1 MASFDSS
8 GVEINYVVQGR
19 GRPIVLVHGFASSL
33 QGNGRAT
40 GVMDSLTSSGRQA
53 VALDC
58 RGHGRSAKP
67 HDPTAYE
74 GTAMA
79 DDVIALMDHL
89 GLVRPDLMGYSM
101 GALIA
106 SSLLVRKPE
115 RFHSVI
121 LSGIGDGLIAGGG
134 PSRERGEAIAKAL
147 EATDAK
153 SAPTPAA
160 QAFRVFA
167 ERSGNDL
174 AALAAMQ
181 RSSRDRI
188 DIKKLGQTRLKVLV
202 LIGEADTLVGPAD
215 RLAATIPSARLVKVP
230 GDHLSAPLQ
239 PEFRQAV
246 VDFLAEYSPVAIS

>member
-1 MASFDSS
+1 
-8 GVEINYVVQGR
+8 
-19 GRPIVLVHGFASSL
+19 
-33 QGNGRAT
+33 
-40 GVMDSLTSSGRQA
+40 
-53 VALDC
+53 
-58 RGHGRSAKP
+58 
-67 HDPTAYE
+67 
-74 GTAMA
+74 MA

-89 GLVRPDLMGYSM
+89 GLAHADLIGYSM

-106 SSLLVRKPE
+106 SSLLIRKPE
-115 RFHSVI
+115 RFRSVI

-153 SAPTPAA
+153 SVPTLTA

-188 DIKKLGQTRLKVLV
+188 DIKELGQTRMPVLV

-215 RLAATIPSARLVKVP
+215 RLAAMIPGAKLVKVP
-230 GDHLSAPLQ
+230 GDHLTAPLQ
-239 PEFRQAV
+239 PQFRHAV
-246 VDFLAEYSPVAIS
+246 VHFLAEHSPVAAS

>member
-1 MASFDSS
+1 
-8 GVEINYVVQGR
+8 VEINYVVEGR
-19 GRPIVLVHGFASSL
+19 GPPIVLVHGFASSL
-33 QGNGRAT
+33 QGNWRAT
-40 GVMDSLTSSGRQA
+40 GVMDSVTSSGRQA

-58 RGHGRSAKP
+58 RGHGRSGKP
-67 HDPTAYE
+67 HDPQAYE
-74 GTAMA
+74 STAMA

-89 GLVRPDLMGYSM
+89 VLAQADLMGYSM

-106 SSLLVRKPE
+106 SSLLVHNPE

-188 DIKKLGQTRLKVLV
+188 NMEKLRQTRLPVLV

-215 RLAATIPSARLVKVP
+215 RLAAMIPGAKLVKVP

-239 PEFRQAV
+239 PQFRQAV
-246 VDFLAEYSPVAIS
+246 VDFLAEHSPVAAS

>member
-1 MASFDSS
+1 MPSFDSS
-8 GVEINYVVQGR
+8 GVEINFVVEGR
-19 GRPIVLVHGFASSL
+19 GPPIVLVHGFASSL
-33 QGNGRAT
+33 QGNWRAT
-40 GVMDSLTSSGRQA
+40 GVIESLTKAGRQA

-67 HDPTAYE
+67 HDPQAYE
-74 GTAMA
+74 GTVMA

-89 GLVRPDLMGYSM
+89 GLAQADLMGYSM

-121 LSGIGDGLIAGGG
+121 LSGIGDGLVAGGG

-147 EATDAK
+147 EATDAV
-153 SAPTPAA
+153 SAPTAA
-160 QAFRVFA
+160 ARAFRVFA

-188 DIKKLGQTRLKVLV
+188 DIEKLSQTRLPVLV
-202 LIGEADTLVGPAD
+202 LIGEADTLVGPGD
-215 RLAATIPSARLVKVP
+215 RLAAMIPGARMIKVP
-230 GDHLSAPLQ
+230 GDHLTAPLQ
-239 PEFRQAV
+239 PQFRQAV
-246 VDFLAEYSPVAIS
+246 VDFLAERSPVAAS

>member
-1 MASFDSS
+1 
-8 GVEINYVVQGR
+8 
-19 GRPIVLVHGFASSL
+19 
-33 QGNGRAT
+33 
-40 GVMDSLTSSGRQA
+40 
-53 VALDC
+53 
-58 RGHGRSAKP
+58 
-67 HDPTAYE
+67 
-74 GTAMA
+74 MA

-89 GLVRPDLMGYSM
+89 GLAQADLMGYSM

-115 RFHSVI
+115 RFYSVI

-188 DIKKLGQTRLKVLV
+188 DINRMPVLM

-215 RLAATIPSARLVKVP
+215 RLAEMIPGARMVKVP
-230 GDHLSAPLQ
+230 GDHLTAPLQ
-239 PEFRQAV
+239 PQFRQAV
-246 VDFLAEYSPVAIS
+246 VDFLATHSPIAAS